1 MNYPTFNEIYDN
13 GALMLGNV
21 QKIIS
26 YIESDDTLENWSIED
41 MLNELEELRR
51 IDNNMIV
58 CIDYENPMGY
68 SLDYWSS
75 KDVVK

>member
-1 MNYPTFNEIYDN
+1 MNYPTLEQIYDN

-41 MLNELEELRR
+41 MLNELEELRN

-58 CIDYENPMGY
+58 CINYENPMGY
-68 SLDYWSS
+68 SIDYWTS
-75 KDVVK
+75 KDVVR